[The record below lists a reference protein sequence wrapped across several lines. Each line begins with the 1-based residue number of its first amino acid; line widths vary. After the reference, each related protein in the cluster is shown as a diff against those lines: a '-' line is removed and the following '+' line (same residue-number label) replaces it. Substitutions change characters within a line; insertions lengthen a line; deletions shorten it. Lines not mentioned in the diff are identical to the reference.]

1 MILKKYVDLANQCFK
16 PLSHLSKVYSLKSCT
31 PFLFFRLIFAGRHP
45 LKHFLAVTS
54 KIAKLIFLNSEMYLI
69 ALFFKVKG
77 ETIFTINILL

>member
-1 MILKKYVDLANQCFK
+1 
-16 PLSHLSKVYSLKSCT
+16 
-31 PFLFFRLIFAGRHP
+31 
-45 LKHFLAVTS
+45 VTS